1 MDRYLRPLR
10 LLLVLGPLIV
20 GAQVG
25 PGQPTAP
32 GTADAGSKSWVGR
45 YAEIEEYLR
54 TAECVTIDLQ
64 KSDPQGATTHVRCA
78 LRPGGPA
85 GRLLWKSAPPGVHR
99 GFRQSYKSEIAAY
112 EVDKLLKMDMVAP
125 AVERDF
131 KGIPGAAVL
140 WVERTA
146 PYNGEPPSGKDREQW
161 DRQVARMVMFDR
173 LIGNG
178 SRNLN
183 NMLRDG
189 AGNLILIDHTRAFDV
204 GAELP
209 TERSEIDRDYW
220 TRIEA
225 LTRAQLDAV
234 LRPWLDEEQIAA
246 ILARRDRMRAA
257 IEGRR

>member
-1 MDRYLRPLR
+1 MKLYFRALPV
-10 LLLVLGPLIV
+10 LLVFAPLIAAV
-20 GAQVG
+20 QVRQGAS
-25 PGQPTAP
+25 TAP
-32 GTADAGSKSWVGR
+32 AASDAGSKTWVGR

-64 KSDPQGATTHVRCA
+64 KSDPQGAPTHVRCT

-99 GFRQSYKSEIAAY
+99 GFRESYKSEIAAY
-112 EVDKLLKMDMVAP
+112 EIDKLLKMDMVAP

-131 KGIPGAAVL
+131 KGIPGAGVL
-140 WVERTA
+140 WVEKTA
-146 PYNGEPPSGKDREQW
+146 PYDGEPPGAQDREHW
-161 DRQVARMVMFDR
+161 DRQVSRMVMFDR

-183 NMLRDG
+183 TMLRDS

-204 GAELP
+204 GTELP
-209 TERSEIDRDYW
+209 IERGDIDREYW
-220 TRIEA
+220 TRIAA
-225 LTRAQLDAV
+225 LTRAQLDIA
-234 LRPWLDEEQIAA
+234 LRPWLDEDQIAA

-257 IEGRR
+257 IERRR